1 MKFFNLDSSFMEKL
15 NFFSH
20 FVLLNLLW
28 VLTSLPIITIGAST
42 TALYYCTMK
51 LDRNKDISVFS
62 DYFSSFKDNFKVA
75 TKVWIIL
82 LIVGFILSIDFYFTS
97 GITAP
102 WIQAIFAGILF
113 LISFF
118 FLCTALYIFPILARF
133 HNTAKQ
139 SFRYSFILSFKH
151 IKQTLFLVLFT
162 ILLLLFYISSSVLLV
177 YGTLFLFSFGI
188 ALLAYIF
195 SKQFNKI
202 FNIYIDTNNIK

>member
-139 SFRYSFILSFKH
+139 S
-151 IKQTLFLVLFT
+151 LF
-162 ILLLLFYISSSVLLV
+162 
-177 YGTLFLFSFGI
+177 
-188 ALLAYIF
+188 
-195 SKQFNKI
+195 
-202 FNIYIDTNNIK
+202 